1 VRFELGDGAERVAEL
16 GRFDLIFA
24 DAPGGKLENLDGAV
38 AALQRGGLLV
48 VDDMD
53 LVPHQE
59 TGLAPAIEQVRAR
72 IAADPRLL
80 EAELAFASGVMI
92 ATRVR

>member
-1 VRFELGDGAERVAEL
+1 
-16 GRFDLIFA
+16 
-24 DAPGGKLENLDGAV
+24 
-38 AALQRGGLLV
+38 V